1 MHKIKGNLITKILIK
16 KIIIQMLMQSV
27 ETKIPTVNKLV
38 RVIWAVNQAVKLR
51 RLSLNRAAPRDKEVK
66 CSQGGIVNRQI
77 ATIGKKPD
85 KEGYKLTFHR
95 VMFQTMTCYA
105 KVEIK

>member
-38 RVIWAVNQAVKLR
+38 RVIWAVNQA
-51 RLSLNRAAPRDKEVK
+51 
-66 CSQGGIVNRQI
+66 
-77 ATIGKKPD
+77 
-85 KEGYKLTFHR
+85 
-95 VMFQTMTCYA
+95 A
-105 KVEIK
+105 K